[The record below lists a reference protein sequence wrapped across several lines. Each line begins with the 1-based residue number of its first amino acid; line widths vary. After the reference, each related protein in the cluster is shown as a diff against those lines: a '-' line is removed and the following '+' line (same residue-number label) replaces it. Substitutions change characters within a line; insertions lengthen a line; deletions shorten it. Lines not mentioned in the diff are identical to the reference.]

1 MPFSG
6 TPPPPT
12 GLAASPGN
20 NLVALSWSVSVG
32 ANSYNVYLGTSSGGE
47 SSSPIATGITGTGYV
62 ATGLSD
68 GTAYYFKVAAVNSGG
83 TSGYSN
89 EASAAPTS
97 ALPNGY
103 SYFATY
109 DPVGN
114 VASYND
120 SVMGSWTFGYD
131 PLNRLVTAQNTAVTG
146 ASAQFLDDYGCWKY
160 DNFGNREYESM
171 STTACTSNP
180 PLISWAS
187 FTTTNTNRMDSTSIN
202 SNQATNGYDVAGNV
216 IYDGNNK
223 YLYDPEG
230 RVCAAWNITSGSA
243 TGYIYDAE
251 GVRVAKGN
259 ITNWGSCDPAVNGAA
274 NHLTNI
280 YALGPNNEQFTETNG
295 SGNWQ
300 HTNVWGGGKPLATYD
315 SVGLHFYIDDPL
327 GSRRVEANYAGV
339 TQEDC
344 LSGPYGDFE
353 SCLPT
358 PTEHLFTGKERDAE
372 SGNDYFEAR
381 YLGSSM
387 GRFLSPDP
395 VGGSLA
401 NPQTLNKYAYV
412 LNNPLTNT
420 DPTGLYACKDGKD
433 GACTSDQDKAYEAS
447 RQHDLQSKNA
457 DVRRGAA
464 AMGDPGKEVVNARG
478 DKVTVGFA
486 DLGKSGEGG
495 VTHSELG
502 SNDKGDPISVSNVTI
517 NSNSR
522 GTALDADVG
531 HEGSHVA
538 DAQDMA
544 GSITYTS
551 TSFHV
556 GQDISQ
562 YASEQRAY
570 RVTDAIYR
578 SANESYNGCGNAN
591 CALGAGS
598 SPVGIPGRVDAILL
612 ANPNIYHGL
621 NGKPMTSTNQGGNVL
636 GVVVPH

>member
-1 MPFSG
+1 VSG
-6 TPPPPT
+6 
-12 GLAASPGN
+12 SPQSGFQTTSDYI
-20 NLVALSWSVSVG
+20 LGPAGEQVSEMSVSATAT
-32 ANSYNVYLGTSSGGE
+32 ANCQANIPCWLHTNVYAAGTL
-47 SSSPIATGITGTGYV
+47 I
-62 ATGLSD
+62 
-68 GTAYYFKVAAVNSGG
+68 
-83 TSGYSN
+83 
-89 EASAAPTS
+89 
-97 ALPNGY
+97 
-103 SYFATY
+103 ATY
-109 DPVGN
+109 D
-114 VASYND
+114 
-120 SVMGSWTFGYD
+120 T
-131 PLNRLVTAQNTAVTG
+131 TG
-146 ASAQFLDDYGCWKY
+146 K
-160 DNFGNREYESM
+160 
-171 STTACTSNP
+171 
-180 PLISWAS
+180 
-187 FTTTNTNRMDSTSIN
+187 
-202 SNQATNGYDVAGNV
+202 
-216 IYDGNNK
+216 
-223 YLYDPEG
+223 
-230 RVCAAWNITSGSA
+230 
-243 TGYIYDAE
+243 
-251 GVRVAKGN
+251 
-259 ITNWGSCDPAVNGAA
+259 
-274 NHLTNI
+274 
-280 YALGPNNEQFTETNG
+280 
-295 SGNWQ
+295 
-300 HTNVWGGGKPLATYD
+300 
-315 SVGLHFYIDDPL
+315 GLHFYFNDPL
-327 GSRRVEANYAGV
+327 GSRRAQTDAFGLLEQTCASLPFG
-339 TQEDC
+339 DG
-344 LSGPYGDFE
+344 LSCTG
-353 SCLPT
+353 ST
-358 PTEHLFTGKERDAE
+358 TAPTEHHFTAKERDTE

-433 GACTSDQDKAYEAS
+433 GACSSDQDKAYEAS
-447 RQHDLQSKNA
+447 RQRDLQSKNA

-598 SPVGIPGRVDAILL
+598 SPIGINGRIDSILR
-612 ANPNIYHGL
+612 ANPGIYHGPDGRPL
-621 NGKPMTSTNQGGNVL
+621 TPQNPGGNVL
-636 GVVVPH
+636 SIVVPH

>member
-1 MPFSG
+1 MQLASSARIPDG
-6 TPPPPT
+6 L
-12 GLAASPGN
+12 LAAMQ
-20 NLVALSWSVSVG
+20 L
-32 ANSYNVYLGTSSGGE
+32 GGE
-47 SSSPIATGITGTGYV
+47 KPHQ
-62 ATGLSD
+62 GLPSR
-68 GTAYYFKVAAVNSGG
+68 N
-83 TSGYSN
+83 
-89 EASAAPTS
+89 P
-97 ALPNGY
+97 ALYQGP
-103 SYFATY
+103 
-109 DPVGN
+109 
-114 VASYND
+114 
-120 SVMGSWTFGYD
+120 SVC
-131 PLNRLVTAQNTAVTG
+131 N
-146 ASAQFLDDYGCWKY
+146 
-160 DNFGNREYESM
+160 
-171 STTACTSNP
+171 STTA
-180 PLISWAS
+180 LGLQAAAVL
-187 FTTTNTNRMDSTSIN
+187 NRI
-202 SNQATNGYDVAGNV
+202 
-216 IYDGNNK
+216 
-223 YLYDPEG
+223 
-230 RVCAAWNITSGSA
+230 
-243 TGYIYDAE
+243 
-251 GVRVAKGN
+251 
-259 ITNWGSCDPAVNGAA
+259 GSC
-274 NHLTNI
+274 
-280 YALGPNNEQFTETNG
+280 
-295 SGNWQ
+295 S
-300 HTNVWGGGKPLATYD
+300 
-315 SVGLHFYIDDPL
+315 
-327 GSRRVEANYAGV
+327 
-339 TQEDC
+339 
-344 LSGPYGDFE
+344 
-353 SCLPT
+353 
-358 PTEHLFTGKERDAE
+358 TGKERDTE

-381 YLGSSM
+381 YFGSSM

-412 LNNPLTNT
+412 LNNPLTST

-464 AMGDPGKEVVNARG
+464 AMGDPGKEVVDARG